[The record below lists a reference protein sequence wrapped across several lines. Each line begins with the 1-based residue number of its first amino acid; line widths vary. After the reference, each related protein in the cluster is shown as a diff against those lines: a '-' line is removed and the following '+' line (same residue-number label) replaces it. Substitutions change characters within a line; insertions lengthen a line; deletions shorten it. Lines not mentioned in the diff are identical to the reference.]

1 MMEEL
6 RAVIEKTF
14 TNTTGMIIVH
24 KGKKVFEEYF
34 NECNENTALHVFSVT
49 KSIMGLLIGKAIEE
63 GKIQSIDDKLLSFFP
78 EYLIK
83 MKEETLKQVTL
94 KDLLT
99 MTVPYRYKFN
109 PYTKYFSAEDQVL
122 FSLKQVGGKFGK
134 LGDFRYSPLI
144 GPDILSGII
153 RNVSGMSVK
162 EYAKQTLFEPLGIGE
177 KADICF
183 ASKDEQMDYYRRTDY
198 NGWVCDR
205 KGNYNAGWGLHL
217 TAREMAAIGEMMR
230 NHGVYD
236 GKQILSEDWIIDSTT
251 AKINH
256 TGMPAMYG
264 YLWWIIDGKER
275 AYAALG
281 DGGNT
286 IYVNESKELVVV
298 INGKFRPREKD
309 RIGFIRDVIE
319 DKVD

>member
-1 MMEEL
+1 MEEL

-83 MKEETLKQVTL
+83 TKEETLQQVTL

-134 LGDFRYSPLI
+134 LGVFRYSPLI

-183 ASKDEQMDYYRRTDY
+183 ASKDEQMDYYKRTDY

-236 GKQILSEDWIIDSTT
+236 GKPILSEDWIIDSTT